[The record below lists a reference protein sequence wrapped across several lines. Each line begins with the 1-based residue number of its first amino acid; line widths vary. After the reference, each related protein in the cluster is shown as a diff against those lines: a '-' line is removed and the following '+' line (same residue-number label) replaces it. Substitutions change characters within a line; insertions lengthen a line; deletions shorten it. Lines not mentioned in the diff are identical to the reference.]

1 MFKRPSNRNFNEL
14 RNISLEANFSP
25 YAEGSCF
32 AKFGNTHVLCT
43 ASVES
48 KLPLWIRNSG
58 KGWITAEY
66 GMLPRSTHSRMDRE
80 VTKGKPSGRTQ
91 EIQRLIGRSL
101 RSVVN
106 LGKLAE
112 FQIKV
117 DCDVIQADGGTRT
130 ASITGAWVALY
141 QAINFLLKSGKL
153 SENPIIDQVAAI
165 SCGIC
170 ENQELIDLDYEEDS
184 SAETDGNQNKEIKE
198 LKDQLLRSLA
208 ESENLRKRTIKEIAD
223 AKKYSH
229 IYFIRDL
236 VSSVDNLQRA
246 LEAVPDD
253 KSQLS
258 EPIKNLVIGLEIVEK
273 EILNTFEKH
282 SLKQINPLGEKFDYN
297 LHQAMFEVPTNE
309 KEPGYV
315 VEVSQKGYIL
325 HDRLVRPAMVGIS
338 KKSEEDTTEQN
349 NKENEKK

>member
-1 MFKRPSNRNFNEL
+1 MSKNKVTSKTDNKDENYLEENT
-14 RNISLEANFSP
+14 NIDQDT
-25 YAEGSCF
+25 
-32 AKFGNTHVLCT
+32 NTGEVNVDKNGDEDI
-43 ASVES
+43 SVEQ
-48 KLPLWIRNSG
+48 
-58 KGWITAEY
+58 TVE
-66 GMLPRSTHSRMDRE
+66 
-80 VTKGKPSGRTQ
+80 
-91 EIQRLIGRSL
+91 
-101 RSVVN
+101 
-106 LGKLAE
+106 
-112 FQIKV
+112 
-117 DCDVIQADGGTRT
+117 
-130 ASITGAWVALY
+130 
-141 QAINFLLKSGKL
+141 
-153 SENPIIDQVAAI
+153 
-165 SCGIC
+165 
-170 ENQELIDLDYEEDS
+170 
-184 SAETDGNQNKEIKE
+184 NQNKEIKE
-198 LKDQLLRSLA
+198 LEDQLLRSLA

-338 KKSEEDTTEQN
+338 KKSEEVTTEQN

>member
-1 MFKRPSNRNFNEL
+1 MSKNKVTSKTDNKDKN
-14 RNISLEANFSP
+14 SLEENINIDP
-25 YAEGSCF
+25 DT
-32 AKFGNTHVLCT
+32 NTGEVNVDENGDEDEDISIEQT
-43 ASVES
+43 VE
-48 KLPLWIRNSG
+48 
-58 KGWITAEY
+58 
-66 GMLPRSTHSRMDRE
+66 
-80 VTKGKPSGRTQ
+80 
-91 EIQRLIGRSL
+91 
-101 RSVVN
+101 
-106 LGKLAE
+106 
-112 FQIKV
+112 
-117 DCDVIQADGGTRT
+117 
-130 ASITGAWVALY
+130 
-141 QAINFLLKSGKL
+141 
-153 SENPIIDQVAAI
+153 
-165 SCGIC
+165 
-170 ENQELIDLDYEEDS
+170 
-184 SAETDGNQNKEIKE
+184 NQNKQIKE

-229 IYFIRDL
+229 ISFIRDL

-315 VEVSQKGYIL
+315 VEVSQKGYLL

-338 KKSEEDTTEQN
+338 KKSEEEITEQN
-349 NKENEKK
+349 NKKNEQK